1 MGFFTG
7 IKPSKK
13 RVKMLKEHLES
24 GRILRVN
31 DNKDNKELMKEIDDV
46 SKQD

>member
-24 GRILRVN
+24 GRILSVN
-31 DNKDNKELMKEIDDV
+31 EDKDNKKLIKEIDDV